1 MARSKKRESETMQHL
16 LLECK
21 IIIWGL
27 ICVENDTEMAMIEHV
42 NRIDAG
48 ASELKIESKNISQQ
62 EFHRRFLEITFD
74 ICTYIRLEC
83 YTLQQVWKG
92 ERFAWAV
99 RCLYTV
105 MGENCEDVISTIMQ
119 YVVIRG
125 GQGDAIEQHVQE
137 LATNLKHACF
147 EDFCYHG
154 TRSCGIEPPTWHQLP
169 DPGLAASKILE
180 SR

>member
-1 MARSKKRESETMQHL
+1 MQYRLLKCKR
-16 LLECK
+16 
-21 IIIWGL
+21 IILSL

-83 YTLQQVWKG
+83 YTLQQLWKG

-105 MGENCEDVISTIMQ
+105 MGENCKDVICTIMQ
-119 YVVIRG
+119 YVVKGG
-125 GQGDAIEQHVQE
+125 GQDDAIEQHVRE
-137 LATNLKHACF
+137 LATDLKHACF

-154 TRSCGIEPPTWHQLP
+154 TRRSELRHAHALMGQN
-169 DPGLAASKILE
+169 
-180 SR
+180 